1 MDNIRVIFVVVIDL
15 EIESCILFGLDYQPQ
30 FGKMSPHSSK
40 TGPGRRRKS
49 SLHTVVSKL
58 LRVHNSDRVNKY
70 IYTVTSLRNCTLVLG
85 LDRGPC

>member
-49 SLHTVVSKL
+49 SVHTVVSE
-58 LRVHNSDRVNKY
+58 
-70 IYTVTSLRNCTLVLG
+70 
-85 LDRGPC
+85 